1 MKEVKSF
8 PDKQKFSKF
17 VTTISALQ
25 NCAKQNYSS

>member
-1 MKEVKSF
+1 MKKVKSF